1 MKTPVFTG
9 SGTAIVTPLSEGT
22 IDFAA
27 FARLIEAQAAGGT
40 AALVVC
46 GTTGEGATL
55 TPEEHEAM
63 FRFAAEKSAGRM
75 KIVAGIGSN
84 DTAAALDMAK
94 RAEQAGADG
103 LLMVTPYYNKTTQ
116 AGLVKHFTYV
126 ADRTAL
132 PIILY
137 NVPSRT
143 GVGIAPETY
152 AILAGHPNINAVKEA
167 SGNIGEF
174 AKTVALCDGGL
185 NFYSGNDSDTVA
197 MMALGAKGVVS
208 VASNIVPGVVSKLC
222 ALCLAGDYAAAAS
235 LNRAYMDLFSVLFR
249 EVNPIP
255 VKTAM
260 AMMGLCGDGMRLPL
274 VPMGEANRAALAQVL
289 VRHGLLPKETM

>member
-1 MKTPVFTG
+1 MKTPIFTG
-9 SGTAIVTPLSEGT
+9 SGTAIVTPLSDGK
-22 IDFAA
+22 INFDA
-27 FARLIEAQAAGGT
+27 FARLVDTQAAGGT

-55 TPEEHEAM
+55 TPEEHEEL
-63 FRFAAEKSAGRM
+63 FRFAAKKSAGRM
-75 KIVAGIGSN
+75 KIVAGVGSN

-116 AGLVKHFTYV
+116 AGLVQHFTYV
-126 ADRTAL
+126 ADRTDL

-174 AKTVALCDGGL
+174 ARTVALCGDEL

-208 VASNIVPGVVSKLC
+208 VASNIVPDVVSRLC
-222 ALCLAGDYAAAAS
+222 ALCLAGDYPAAAS
-235 LNRAYMDLFSVLFR
+235 LNREYMDLFSVLFR

-260 AMMGLCGDGMRLPL
+260 GMMGLCGDGMRLPL

-289 VRHGLLPKETM
+289 ARHGLLPKETM

>member
-1 MKTPVFTG
+1 MKTPIFTG
-9 SGTAIVTPLSEGT
+9 SGTAIVTPLSAGT
-22 IDFAA
+22 IDFDA

-40 AALVVC
+40 AALIVC

-55 TPEEHEAM
+55 TPEEHEAL
-63 FRFAAEKSAGRM
+63 FRFAAEHSAGRM
-75 KIVAGIGSN
+75 KIVAGVGSN
-84 DTAAALDMAK
+84 DTAAALEMAK

-132 PIILY
+132 PIIVY

-143 GVGIAPETY
+143 GVGVTPETY
-152 AILAGHPNINAVKEA
+152 AVLAQHPNINAVKEA
-167 SGNIGEF
+167 SGSIGEF
-174 AKTVALCDGGL
+174 ARTVALCGDRL
-185 NFYSGNDSDTVA
+185 NFLSGNDSDTVA
-197 MMALGAKGVVS
+197 MMALGAQGVIS
-208 VASNIVPGVVSKLC
+208 VASNIVPEAVSRLC
-222 ALCLAGDYAAAAS
+222 ALCLQGDFPAAAA
-235 LNRAYMDLFSVLFR
+235 LNRQYMDLFTALFW

-260 AMMGLCGDGMRLPL
+260 AMTGLCSGEMRLPL
-274 VPMGEANRAALAQVL
+274 VPMGEAHRAALEEVL
-289 VRHGLLPKETM
+289 LRHGLLTKETA

>member
-1 MKTPVFTG
+1 MKTPIFTG
-9 SGTAIVTPLSEGT
+9 SGTAIVTPLSAGT
-22 IDFAA
+22 IDFDA
-27 FARLIEAQAAGGT
+27 FARLIEDQAAGGT
-40 AALVVC
+40 AALIVC

-55 TPEEHEAM
+55 TPEEHEAL

-84 DTAAALDMAK
+84 DTAAALDMAR
-94 RAEQAGADG
+94 RAEQTGADG

-116 AGLVKHFTYV
+116 AGLIKHFTYV

-132 PIILY
+132 PIIVY

-143 GVGIAPETY
+143 GVGVAPETY
-152 AILAGHPNINAVKEA
+152 AKLAEHPNINAVKEA
-167 SGNIGEF
+167 SGNIGQF
-174 AKTVALCDGGL
+174 ARTVALCGDGL

-208 VASNIVPGVVSKLC
+208 VASNIVPEAVSRLC
-222 ALCLAGDYAAAAS
+222 ALCLAGDYPAAAA
-235 LNRAYMDLFSVLFR
+235 LNREYMDLFTALFW

-260 AMMGLCGDGMRLPL
+260 AMTGLCSGEMRLPL
-274 VPMGEANRAALAQVL
+274 VPMGEAHKAAMAEVLAK
-289 VRHGLLPKETM
+289 HGLLAKENM